1 MSSAQHRAGRV
12 ELEAVGGLGFIQG
25 VVSGSA
31 FCNHPCTAVFC
42 GPRTWF
48 LVWMT
53 DSQALV
59 PTHLPSGSPTPPLS
73 TVCADHPPQIQPKPL
88 PQGHT
93 TPAICSPPSLPHL
106 QSHARP
112 LPVTCSAQRPGSL
125 QPSTPPVDESAT
137 SSGPA
142 MVSAHCLSL
151 PHFHVGGAPAVDTF
165 TLWGYSAI
173 WASSSLALRLCLLH
187 QQGAAHKSISAE
199 H

>member
-1 MSSAQHRAGRV
+1 MGLTVLCRGSLGAQGAQLPGNPEPDQV
-12 ELEAVGGLGFIQG
+12 SCSPLAAVPWSPHTYPQ
-25 VVSGSA
+25 
-31 FCNHPCTAVFC
+31 AV
-42 GPRTWF
+42 
-48 LVWMT
+48 
-53 DSQALV
+53 
-59 PTHLPSGSPTPPLS
+59 PPLS

-173 WASSSLALRLCLLH
+173 WASSGLALRLCLLH